1 MQHSSIKK
9 FKQVKVSSV
18 SEMTP
23 YEQVKLVFSNI
34 TGKLSAAKLLIERR
48 DFENKGLLISDC
60 ITLLGALQ
68 QILDFEQGKE
78 ISTNLDS
85 LYDYCQKLL
94 LDANL
99 HNDIQKID
107 EVLSIMTEIKS
118 GWESIPPE
126 QRS

>member
-48 DFENKGLLISDC
+48 DFEKKGLLISDC

-99 HNDIQKID
+99 HNDIKIID
-107 EVLSIMTEIKS
+107 EVLSIITEIKS